1 MATKQAWQI
10 ESLILAKQNRR
21 RELAKLPFE
30 KKIKILVEMQKTLP
44 ISNSRRKNKLPV
56 WDIAS

>member
-1 MATKQAWQI
+1 MTNKQAWQI

-30 KKIKILVEMQKTLP
+30 KKIEILVEMQKMLP
-44 ISNSRRKNKLPV
+44 VSNNKKSNKLPA
-56 WDIAS
+56 WNISK

>member
-30 KKIKILVEMQKTLP
+30 KKIKILVEMQKILP